1 MASAQTAEN
10 TGPSPLAVGL
20 GIAGAVLALIALYAL
35 ALTRRRR
42 RQGKTKGLM
51 PQHGVEL
58 SRSSTPAEF
67 TSNLACTGG
76 IQASTRFRVVP
87 SQPSPAAGGGALA

>member
-51 PQHGVEL
+51 PHRGVEL
-58 SRSSTPAEF
+58 SRSSTPAEL
-67 TSNLACTGG
+67 TSYLACTDG
-76 IQASTRFRVVP
+76 IQASTRV
-87 SQPSPAAGGGALA
+87 SE